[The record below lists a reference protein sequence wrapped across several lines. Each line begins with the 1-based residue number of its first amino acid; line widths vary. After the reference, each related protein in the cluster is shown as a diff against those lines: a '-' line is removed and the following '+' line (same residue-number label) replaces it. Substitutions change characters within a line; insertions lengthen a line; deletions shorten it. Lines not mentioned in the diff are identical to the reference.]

1 VYRLQP
7 FSKGRRIL
15 LACGPGNN
23 GGDGLV
29 CARHLVHYGY
39 QPTVFYPKQG
49 KNPLYEKL
57 VKQLRDLRVPITNDF
72 SSAIQDTDHIVD
84 AVFGFSFKGEVR
96 DPFNDVIVA
105 MKEAQVPVLSVDAPS
120 SWDIEH
126 GPPDSGP
133 GNGFHPEALISL
145 TAPKPLVKLFKG
157 RHFVGGRQVF
167 PLVTP
172 SSI

>member
-7 FSKGRRIL
+7 PSKGRRIL

-39 QPTVFYPKQG
+39 EPTVFYPKQG

-57 VKQLRDLRVPITNDF
+57 TKQLRDLRVPITNDF
-72 SSAIQDTDHIVD
+72 LSAIKDTDHIVD

-105 MKEAQVPVLSVDAPS
+105 MKEAEVPVLSVDAPS

-133 GNGFHPEALISL
+133 GKGFHPEALISL

-157 RHFVGGRQVF
+157 RHFVGGRQV
-167 PLVTP
+167 LA
-172 SSI
+172 SIH